1 MISLHYIGFFFLK
14 EKKQHSFKFL
24 IPAPFS
30 YKHTLED
37 THMYTSTV
45 SLLYSSTALN
55 FTLFMQ
61 LHMSDCCM
69 FSCFLRIILSINF
82 GLW

>member
-1 MISLHYIGFFFLK
+1 MYDITAVYMFFFFLK

-24 IPAPFS
+24 IPATFS

-45 SLLYSSTALN
+45 SLLHSSTAFN
-55 FTLFMQ
+55 FMQ